1 MSAEVIALQSGQGAS
16 PPAYRDSGMDALSR
30 ILASKAFAK
39 SARLSAFLRHVCVT
53 TLEGH
58 EKVLCEQHIGT
69 AVFGRPDHYNPSED
83 TIVRSSAR
91 LLRQRLASY
100 YEEEGL
106 LDQLRI
112 SIPRG
117 AYVPVFVAV
126 APAEL
131 MAREP
136 ASDTAGT
143 TAPPSPPS
151 QLQPQPQLTAL
162 PAQQP
167 APSPSAPPQ
176 AITQTPPVLPPA
188 IQPPATAVPWPARA
202 PRWWWLAGLAGLVAL
217 SSLMLWLV
225 LRSGAPALD
234 ASKKFWAMMLT
245 ADRDTL
251 LVIPD
256 NGLVMYQGDLHR
268 VVPLSD
274 YIANRPGDADSPAA
288 ALSLAQYGARRY
300 TAMSSVTLAAE
311 MGKLASAAPE
321 RYHVRFARDMQLT
334 DFKHDNTV
342 IVGVEQSNPWWALF
356 RNQFNFHIDWDKQ
369 SGDFL
374 VLNDHPAHGE
384 QPAYP
389 FSWRDPNRR
398 GYALI
403 GFKRNLC
410 GHGHTLLL
418 GGTTSAGTDAA
429 IEFLMN
435 PASMAPL
442 MKQAQRSDGSIGEFE
457 VLLQCVLQAN
467 GSTDIQLLGVRI
479 KQP

>member
-1 MSAEVIALQSGQGAS
+1 MSAEAIALQSGQGAS
-16 PPAYRDSGMDALSR
+16 PPAYRDSCMDALSR

-53 TLEGH
+53 TLEGR

-100 YEEEGL
+100 YEEEGRQ
-106 LDQLRI
+106 DQLRI

-117 AYVPVFVAV
+117 AYVPVFVAATPAEV
-126 APAEL
+126 TARAPAPDAAGASL
-131 MAREP
+131 SAQP
-136 ASDTAGT
+136 AQPQPTPQQPAQQ
-143 TAPPSPPS
+143 TAPPP
-151 QLQPQPQLTAL
+151 
-162 PAQQP
+162 P
-167 APSPSAPPQ
+167 APPKATAEAPPL
-176 AITQTPPVLPPA
+176 LPPA
-188 IQPPATAVPWPARA
+188 VQPPAIAAPVPARA
-202 PRWWWLAGLAGLVAL
+202 PRWWWLAGLAALLGLI
-217 SSLMLWLV
+217 LWLA
-225 LRSGAPALD
+225 LRTSAPALD
-234 ASKKFWAMMLT
+234 ASKKFWALMLP

-274 YIANRPGDADSPAA
+274 YIANRPGVADTPAA

-311 MGKLASAAPE
+311 MGKLATAAPE
-321 RYHVRFARDMQLT
+321 RYHVRFARDVQLT

-342 IVGVEQSNPWWALF
+342 IVGVEQSSPWWALF
-356 RNQFNFHIDWDKQ
+356 RNQFNFHIDWDKD

-374 VLNDHPAHGE
+374 VLNDHPASGE
-384 QPAYP
+384 QAAYP

-403 GFKRNLC
+403 GFKRNLS
-410 GHGHTLLL
+410 GNGHTLLL

-479 KQP
+479 KPP

>member
-1 MSAEVIALQSGQGAS
+1 
-16 PPAYRDSGMDALSR
+16 MDALSR

-53 TLEGH
+53 TLEGR

-100 YEEEGL
+100 YEEEGRQ
-106 LDQLRI
+106 DQLRI

-117 AYVPVFVAV
+117 AYVPVFVATPPAGV
-126 APAEL
+126 MTRATPPQGAAASPAQSLPAAPPPAPAE
-131 MAREP
+131 AIAE
-136 ASDTAGT
+136 T
-143 TAPPSPPS
+143 
-151 QLQPQPQLTAL
+151 L
-162 PAQQP
+162 PR
-167 APSPSAPPQ
+167 
-176 AITQTPPVLPPA
+176 LPPA
-188 IQPPATAVPWPARA
+188 MQPAMSPVMQPALQPSVTPAPPASVAARA
-202 PRWWWLAGLAGLVAL
+202 RRWWWLAALVAVVVL
-217 SSLMLWLV
+217 VLWLA
-225 LRSGAPALD
+225 LRGSAPALD
-234 ASKKFWAMMLT
+234 ASRKFWALMLP

-274 YIANRPGDADSPAA
+274 YIANRPGVADSPEA

-311 MGKLASAAPE
+311 MGKLATAAPE
-321 RYHVRFARDMQLT
+321 RYHVRFARDVQLT

-356 RNQFNFHIDWDKQ
+356 RNQFNFHIDWDRE

-384 QPAYP
+384 QAAYP
-389 FSWRDPNRR
+389 FSWRDPRRR

-403 GFKRNLC
+403 GFKRNLN

-429 IEFLMN
+429 IEFLLN

-442 MKQAQRSDGSIGEFE
+442 MQQAQRSDGSIGEFE

-479 KQP
+479 KPP